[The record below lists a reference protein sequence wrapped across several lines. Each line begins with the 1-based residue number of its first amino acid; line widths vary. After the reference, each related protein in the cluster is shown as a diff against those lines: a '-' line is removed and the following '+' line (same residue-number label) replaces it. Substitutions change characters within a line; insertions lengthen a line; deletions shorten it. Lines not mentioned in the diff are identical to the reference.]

1 MEERSDLLTGGGSI
15 SRLSQKCDLSIY
27 VFSKWVFDIAE
38 KALYNTGIQRGC
50 LYFLCSGVDRM
61 TQQEASEHYN
71 IPVSILQEYESWGLC
86 GAVKKVMGVWQY
98 DDEDLEWLSTILTLH
113 DIGFTTEEAET
124 YMRLLLEQPDSTKK
138 RLRMMEEKRN
148 KTLGCILP
156 TPNAPGQ
163 RVFLRCAASF
173 FLEIRQYSCEKMSC
187 AT

>member
-1 MEERSDLLTGGGSI
+1 
-15 SRLSQKCDLSIY
+15 
-27 VFSKWVFDIAE
+27 
-38 KALYNTGIQRGC
+38 
-50 LYFLCSGVDRM
+50 M

-124 YMRLLLEQPDSTKK
+124 YMRLLLEQPEGSQK

-148 KTLGCILP
+148 KTVGCIRP
-156 TPNAPGQ
+156 
-163 RVFLRCAASF
+163 
-173 FLEIRQYSCEKMSC
+173 
-187 AT
+187 